1 MEIMSSNMITNKI
14 VCKIKQSILYVTFL
28 SSEFISTVLVTFV
41 DAPSAT
47 FIDNEIRQIWFS
59 NR

>member
-14 VCKIKQSILYVTFL
+14 VCKTKQSILYITFL

-41 DAPSAT
+41 DAPSVR
-47 FIDNEIRQIWFS
+47 FIDHVIRQIWFS
-59 NR
+59 NQ

>member
-14 VCKIKQSILYVTFL
+14 VCKIKQSILYITFL

-47 FIDNEIRQIWFS
+47 FIDHEIRQIWFS

>member
-14 VCKIKQSILYVTFL
+14 ACKIKQSILYITFL

-47 FIDNEIRQIWFS
+47 FIDHEIRQIWFS

>member
-14 VCKIKQSILYVTFL
+14 VCKIKQSILYITFL

-41 DAPSAT
+41 DAPSIR
-47 FIDNEIRQIWFS
+47 FIDHEIRQIWFS
-59 NR
+59 NQ

>member
-14 VCKIKQSILYVTFL
+14 VCKIKQSILYITFL

-41 DAPSAT
+41 DASSVR
-47 FIDNEIRQIWFS
+47 FIDHEIRQIWFS
-59 NR
+59 NQ

>member
-14 VCKIKQSILYVTFL
+14 VCKIKQSILYITFL

-41 DAPSAT
+41 DAPSTT
-47 FIDNEIRQIWFS
+47 FIDHEIRQIWFS

>member
-14 VCKIKQSILYVTFL
+14 VCKIKQSILYITFL

-41 DAPSAT
+41 DAPSLK
-47 FIDNEIRQIWFS
+47 FIDHEIRQILFS
-59 NR
+59 NQ

>member
-14 VCKIKQSILYVTFL
+14 VCKIKQSILYITFL

-47 FIDNEIRQIWFS
+47 FIDLEIRQIWFS

>member
-14 VCKIKQSILYVTFL
+14 ICKIKQSILYITFL

-47 FIDNEIRQIWFS
+47 FIDHEIRQIWFS